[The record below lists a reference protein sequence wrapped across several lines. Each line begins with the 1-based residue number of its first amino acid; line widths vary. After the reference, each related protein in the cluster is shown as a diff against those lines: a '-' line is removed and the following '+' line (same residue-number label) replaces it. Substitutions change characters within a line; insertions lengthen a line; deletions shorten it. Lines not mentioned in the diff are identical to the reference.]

1 MDNEVG
7 STDVAVAAP
16 DGQGGRAPH
25 IVERETV
32 YDGWIH
38 LDRVSLQMADGVVV
52 ERHVED
58 HGVSV
63 TVLPYDPER
72 RTALLVS
79 MPRAPVIAAGEDDLL
94 EAIAGKLGR
103 EHPRECAAREALEEA
118 GVVLTQLDE
127 QGVFWSMPTLSL
139 ERIHFFLAPYRRHD
153 RIAEGGG
160 VAHEAEN
167 ITVHELHL
175 VDLPAMIRE
184 GRLRDLK
191 TIVLVQALQ
200 LQSPEL
206 FGHDNRSGGEE
217 AA

>member
-16 DGQGGRAPH
+16 DGQGGRTPH

-79 MPRAPVIAAGEDDLL
+79 MPP
-94 EAIAGKLGR
+94 
-103 EHPRECAAREALEEA
+103 
-118 GVVLTQLDE
+118 
-127 QGVFWSMPTLSL
+127 S
-139 ERIHFFLAPYRRHD
+139 
-153 RIAEGGG
+153 
-160 VAHEAEN
+160 
-167 ITVHELHL
+167 
-175 VDLPAMIRE
+175 
-184 GRLRDLK
+184 
-191 TIVLVQALQ
+191 
-200 LQSPEL
+200 
-206 FGHDNRSGGEE
+206 
-217 AA
+217 

>member
-16 DGQGGRAPH
+16 DGQGGRTPH

-79 MPRAPVIAAGEDDLL
+79 MPRAPVIAAELAGNGL
-94 EAIAGKLGR
+94 EQIVLTGR